1 MGMEEKIKRMILI
14 NYNGNANKTGIYCIR
29 NQTNEKIYIGST
41 KTSFKLRK
49 YKHLRLLRKNVHYN
63 EHLQN
68 AWNYYKEENFSFEIL
83 FICLPEECEKYEGE
97 FIKLYSSNKR
107 EYGYNIASVSSYR
120 FGYNMSNNHNNEKSV
135 RKKEKVIKLNGLT
148 TNERGIPKPFKF
160 YDLNGNFIKEYKSAK
175 EYSEKYNVEVR
186 GMLSTILKKRTLLY
200 KKQIILFSN
209 DNLTIKDIENV
220 KMRLTKR
227 KVDIYDL
234 TNNFIKPFDSVIEC
248 ANFLNVKPCEVR
260 MCCSGKR
267 SRIREYITK
276 Y

>member
-1 MGMEEKIKRMILI
+1 MKKREISCNKTFNKNEIKKLIYWFLTNYGSIRTTKLLDELKFLGFNYATTAGISLGIEDLKIPTIKTKLIKNTEKSMEKTETKLETGKIDILKKLEKITESW
-14 NYNGNANKTGIYCIR
+14 NN
-29 NQTNEKIYIGST
+29 TNEVLKNELIT
-41 KTSFKLRK
+41 NFRQTD
-49 YKHLRLLRKNVHYN
+49 LLNPVYMMT
-63 EHLQN
+63 
-68 AWNYYKEENFSFEIL
+68 FS
-83 FICLPEECEKYEGE
+83 G
-97 FIKLYSSNKR
+97 
-107 EYGYNIASVSSYR
+107 A
-120 FGYNMSNNHNNEKSV
+120 
-135 RKKEKVIKLNGLT
+135 
-148 TNERGIPKPFKF
+148 
-160 YDLNGNFIKEYKSAK
+160 
-175 EYSEKYNVEVR
+175 R

-227 KVDIYDL
+227 KVDLYDL